1 MKHDNIYWLLKWV
14 IFFAV
19 LTIPSY
25 RSEIGANEL
34 YKKLYNQNMNI
45 KQRIS
50 KLYHSEENY
59 FFNL

>member
-34 YKKLYNQNMNI
+34 
-45 KQRIS
+45 
-50 KLYHSEENY
+50 
-59 FFNL
+59 